1 MAPPQ
6 TQADYDPEWH
16 DRVYHL
22 VMDLVETPDWGEKQ
36 RIVWDNRDDVLS
48 AMADSILANLA
59 AECLEDE
66 VARKAFEAHR
76 KLLSLCRALGVKAAF
91 DRVGSSDPQGPRAS
105 VPNEQATLMSL
116 LTEFLN
122 AETLEH
128 SMRLVLLH
136 EEDLLAED
144 VDPLL
149 DMMRARHAL
158 HPDRAEVIATNQK
171 LLQRCR
177 EIGVEAAYEEVRQ
190 GGT

>member
-1 MAPPQ
+1 MTPLQP
-6 TQADYDPEWH
+6 QADYDPEWH

-22 VMDLVETPDWGEKQ
+22 IIDLVETPDWGEKQ
-36 RIVWDNRDDVLS
+36 RIVWDNREDVLS

-59 AECLEDE
+59 AEHLEDE
-66 VARKAFEAHR
+66 LARKAFEAHR

-91 DRVGSSDPQGPRAS
+91 DRVGSPGPQGPKAS
-105 VPNEQATLMSL
+105 VSNEQAELISL

-128 SMRLVLLH
+128 SKRIVLLH
-136 EEDLLAED
+136 EDELLSED

-158 HPDRAEVIATNQK
+158 QPDRTRVIATNQK